1 MGSGFRVFCKQVLRS
16 FPEIRVVPIRYK
28 YVGFRHDIYI
38 YIHIIYIYIYIY
50 IYVYIYIY
58 IYIIYIYIHL

>member
-38 YIHIIYIYIYIY
+38 IYIYTCNAGFGFG
-50 IYVYIYIY
+50 VGVGVKVEQQT
-58 IYIIYIYIHL
+58 IHGFER